1 MCRKSMRRGGES
13 LGGSGL
19 EVDHTCEQQGAD
31 EERGVQPSELPNRQ
45 RRRTGERTKVQV
57 VAVDWI
63 FSFRIKCVGLEPIFG
78 SYDVTENRAVLNILE
93 GQ

>member
-1 MCRKSMRRGGES
+1 MLLSQLVSVLLLRVLAAIASLSVCDECSCQFLFAKQSLLHSKNLYAMR
-13 LGGSGL
+13 
-19 EVDHTCEQQGAD
+19 V
-31 EERGVQPSELPNRQ
+31 
-45 RRRTGERTKVQV
+45 VQV

>member
-1 MCRKSMRRGGES
+1 MAIHNLLTSNIICKG
-13 LGGSGL
+13 
-19 EVDHTCEQQGAD
+19 
-31 EERGVQPSELPNRQ
+31 
-45 RRRTGERTKVQV
+45 TGHLQV

>member
-1 MCRKSMRRGGES
+1 MSGKRQNSTIDQKWEDNYLYNGQISSSRCIKIVIIIPAAFCFQHRDQRSS
-13 LGGSGL
+13 L
-19 EVDHTCEQQGAD
+19 
-31 EERGVQPSELPNRQ
+31 
-45 RRRTGERTKVQV
+45 QV